1 MPRGF
6 WDDSTGFVK
15 LTTYATSEARAA
27 LEAGMLQSLAGGYL
41 AYAAAGAVLRSAEG
55 LGDQGPCQ

>member
-1 MPRGF
+1 MQLVPVPRGF

-15 LTTYATSEARAA
+15 LTTFASAEAQAA

-41 AYAAAGAVLRSAEG
+41 AYAAAGALLR
-55 LGDQGPCQ
+55 

>member
-1 MPRGF
+1 MVPVPRGF

-15 LTTYATSEARAA
+15 LTTFATAEARAA

-41 AYAAAGAVLRSAEG
+41 AYAAAGALLRCCNQ
-55 LGDQGPCQ
+55 L